1 MHLSRRSALISLAA
15 LSVGSL
21 AACATDKKK
30 EGSTGASA
38 AGGSLSIVA
47 TTGYLGD
54 AAKNIAPDATITVL
68 VGPGGDPH
76 TQELTTKDTQAIESA
91 DVVLWTSHDMEHK
104 MMDQL
109 EALGAK
115 QVPAAESIPE
125 DMLLPWEEDGVV
137 EGHDPHVWNSPDNWK
152 HVVTAC
158 ANKIAEID
166 SANADTY
173 KANAEAYNKKIDEAK
188 ETAKKLFDAIPK
200 ENRVLVTGHDA
211 FNYLGKTYDIEI
223 HATDFVSSES
233 EKSATDIDELAALIA
248 EKNVKVIFQDN
259 LKNPEAIT
267 HLKES
272 VSAKGGSVEVSDKPL
287 YADSLGEAAPVDTY
301 LGVFA
306 YNAETISAALTGKTA

>member
-1 MHLSRRSALISLAA
+1 MGLIAEQPGAGSLQEGLGLEKVEVPA
-15 LSVGSL
+15 SVGGEDGESGVV
-21 AACATDKKK
+21 
-30 EGSTGASA
+30 EGG
-38 AGGSLSIVA
+38 
-47 TTGYLGD
+47 
-54 AAKNIAPDATITVL
+54 
-68 VGPGGDPH
+68 
-76 TQELTTKDTQAIESA
+76 
-91 DVVLWTSHDMEHK
+91 
-104 MMDQL
+104 
-109 EALGAK
+109 
-115 QVPAAESIPE
+115 
-125 DMLLPWEEDGVV
+125 DGVV

-211 FNYLGKTYDIEI
+211 FNYLGKTYDSEI